1 MNKAKPTKQFTAF
14 MLVLLLVFSLFPIG
28 VFAAE
33 EIPETSE
40 PEAATEP
47 ISEPTQSSEKT
58 TQPTEEST
66 LPTESEPVEFS
77 VPPEE
82 STPSEPEAA
91 EESEATAEPATSET
105 EPVQESTEPV
115 SEPTEETAST
125 DSTDPTEAEPELF
138 RANPLNLYAPGIS
151 VFARYTLTKWLD
163 HMIMPHTTIYIDWT
177 FPDGSEPFVNGSTG
191 YGDATFQY
199 PSYLEINGAPAYCI
213 FPGLDSSRVTYTD
226 EQALD
231 TWENGFSEAQ
241 RQAIGLIVALGYG
254 AQDFEA
260 AEGDNMASR
269 YNWNAAKT
277 IQVQKHMSTQILIW
291 EIIVQDRS
299 ATYPYTL
306 NNSRIWDSF
315 YKASDPNYAWPTMLK
330 VRNEILAKMQ
340 ASTAVPSFASNA
352 SGTAPSVEL
361 KYNSST
367 KQYTATVTDTNGVL
381 ANYNFASSAS
391 GITFTKSGNTLTIT
405 ATAAAAEALVNTPVT
420 ASAAGP
426 SVAVDPAREAIVW
439 SANGYQPIVTAAE
452 TTPVT
457 AYIKLTADA
466 SGTATM
472 KKTTTAS
479 NGDVEGYCFKIYRWG
494 GTSWYGKTDANGN
507 VYLTDSKYNATTK
520 TYTFEGLT
528 DGEYTFLE
536 VLSKKGAGNV
546 FPNSWTIKVTNK
558 SGTVVYNKTFTTEI
572 TQDAN
577 GDARLGTND
586 AKIPIT
592 GLSGG
597 GKMTMTI
604 NNAPLTGDLKIIKTS
619 SSGNVSGFNF
629 KVEGNG
635 ISKTVKSGSDGTIR
649 VDGLAEGTYKVTEI
663 LAADSAYY
671 CTSTNPQ
678 TVTVQAG
685 KLATVTF
692 NNEPKKWRVT
702 VAKADAETGKA
713 RADATLDGALYGL
726 YKDGTLLKQY
736 TVKNGTFTTDSYLCG
751 IGYTL
756 KEISAP
762 PGYQL
767 DTDVYKL
774 DDYSAAGKCTGPLTT
789 SQVTVLE
796 NVIKGT
802 FQITKRTKNPISGET
817 AAEVGAVFRYWLKS
831 VGSYDACAAA
841 YKGSLTTGTGGVG
854 KSKSLPYG
862 TYVVE
867 QTETLVGTDKIDPFE
882 VTISE
887 NGKVYE
893 YTKDDPFWTGSVSI
907 VKYEA
912 GTTTPLK
919 AKFNL
924 LDSNRAVLE
933 SGTTG
938 DDGKLSF
945 TTKLVYGLLYYIQ
958 ETEAPEGYVLNEA
971 QHPIMV
977 ESKDQAIT
985 LTLYNTPEE
994 GSISIQKIDI
1004 QGNPMAGAKF
1014 CLEYSTDGKTW
1025 APVAS
1030 RKIGTDI
1037 SLGGCTTA
1045 GLTDGI
1051 LTTDKNGAAVFSG
1064 LRISGQ
1070 GSKVYYRLTEVA
1082 TNNGSTMLA
1091 EPAFEGELPY
1101 GGSKDINVTAVNS
1114 GTFELPHTGS
1124 SELLI
1129 LNLSQLLCGICCL
1142 ALMAVRKKEQ

>member
-1 MNKAKPTKQFTAF
+1 MTNLKSVQRIVSVMLIILLFLSVFPFGAF
-14 MLVLLLVFSLFPIG
+14 ASELQEE
-28 VFAAE
+28 AE
-33 EIPETSE
+33 ET
-40 PEAATEP
+40 
-47 ISEPTQSSEKT
+47 TQSAETEETMDT
-58 TQPTEEST
+58 TPTEES
-66 LPTESEPVEFS
+66 VELT
-77 VPPEE
+77 EE
-82 STPSEPEAA
+82 S
-91 EESEATAEPATSET
+91 SET
-105 EPVQESTEPV
+105 TEPPQESTVSEESTEPETEPTAE
-115 SEPTEETAST
+115 STEPGTEPTEDST
-125 DSTDPTEAEPELF
+125 VTDPTEAEPEVF
-138 RANPLNLYAPGIS
+138 RANPLNLYEPGIS

-163 HMIMPHTTIYIDWT
+163 HMLMPHTTIYVDWT
-177 FPDGSEPFVNGSTG
+177 FPDGSEPYLNGSTG

-213 FPGLDSSRVTYTD
+213 FPGVDSSRVTYTD
-226 EQALD
+226 EEALD

-260 AEGDNMASR
+260 AEGDSMASK
-269 YNWNAAKT
+269 YGWNADKT
-277 IQVQKHMSTQILIW
+277 LQVQKHMATQILLW

-315 YKASDPNYAWPTMLK
+315 YKASDSWHNWPTMLK

-367 KQYTATVTDTNGVL
+367 KQYSVTLTDTNGVL
-381 ANYNFASSAS
+381 ANYNFSTSAA
-391 GITFTKSGNTLTIT
+391 GITFTRSGNTLTIT
-405 ATAAAAEALVNTPVT
+405 ATAAAAESLANTPVT

-507 VYLTDSKYNATTK
+507 VYLTDSDYNASTK

-558 SGTVVYNKTFTTEI
+558 SGTVVYNKTFTSEI
-572 TQDAN
+572 AQDSN
-577 GDARLGTND
+577 GDARLGVNT

-592 GLSGG
+592 GLNGG
-597 GKMTMTI
+597 GRMTMTI
-604 NNAPLTGDLKIIKTS
+604 NNAPETGDLKIIKTS

-649 VDGLAEGTYKVTEI
+649 LNGLSEGTYKVTEI
-663 LAADSAYY
+663 LAADSVYY
-671 CTSTNPQ
+671 CTTDNPQ
-678 TVTVQAG
+678 TVAVEAG

-702 VAKADAETGKA
+702 VTKKDAETGA
-713 RADATLDGALYGL
+713 AQADATLDGAVYGL
-726 YKDGTLLKQY
+726 YKNGTLVKQY

-751 IGYTL
+751 TGYTL

-767 DTDVYKL
+767 DTDVYNL
-774 DDYSAAGKCTGPLTT
+774 DAYSAAGKCTGPLTT

-796 NVIKGT
+796 DVIKGY
-802 FQITKRTKNPISGET
+802 FQITKRTKNPVSGDT
-817 AAEVGAVFRYWLKS
+817 AAEVGAVFRYYLKS
-831 VGSYDACAAA
+831 AGSYDACAAA

-854 KSKSLPYG
+854 KSKALPYG

-867 QTETLVGTDKIDPFE
+867 QTEMLVGTDKVDPFE
-882 VTISE
+882 VTISQH
-887 NGKVYE
+887 GKTYE
-893 YTKDDPFWTGSVSI
+893 YTKDDPFWTGAVSI

-924 LDSNRAVLE
+924 LDSSRTILE
-933 SGTTG
+933 SGATG
-938 DDGKLSF
+938 SDGKLSF
-945 TTKLVYGLLYYIQ
+945 TTKLVYGLTYYIQ
-958 ETEAPEGYVLNEA
+958 ETEAPEGYVLDDTL
-971 QHPIMV
+971 HPISV
-977 ESKDQAIT
+977 TQRNQAIT
-985 LTLYNTPEE
+985 LTLYNIPEE
-994 GSISIQKIDI
+994 GSISIKKVDV
-1004 QGNPMAGAKF
+1004 QGNPMAGVKF
-1014 CLEYSTDGKTW
+1014 CLEYSTDAKNWMPVVYRKT
-1025 APVAS
+1025 
-1030 RKIGTDI
+1030 GTEI
-1037 SLGGCTTA
+1037 TLGSCTSPD
-1045 GLTDGI
+1045 LNDGI
-1051 LTTDKNGAAVFSG
+1051 LTTDKSGVAVFSG

-1070 GSKVYYRLTEVA
+1070 GSKVYYRLTEVS
-1082 TNNGSTMLA
+1082 TENGSTMLV

-1101 GGSKDINVTAVNS
+1101 NNSKNITVTAVNS
-1114 GTFELPHTGS
+1114 SGFELPHTGS
-1124 SELLI
+1124 NGLALI
-1129 LNLSQLLCGICCL
+1129 QFSQLLCFASCL
-1142 ALMAVRKKEQ
+1142 GLMFIRKKEQ